1 MSWFEFSSALSAQA
15 SFPSAVLYRRH
26 FRKTAEDTEDF
37 AEEIKK
43 WARTEKS
50 EKRDYDGVNANRY
63 AEIRIEFTMSA

>member
-1 MSWFEFSSALSAQA
+1 M
-15 SFPSAVLYRRH
+15 P
-26 FRKTAEDTEDF
+26 EDF

-50 EKRDYDGVNANRY
+50 EKGDYDGVNANRY